1 MYIPNVWYAIADS
14 NEVKPGKPYAFKRL
28 GHELVLW
35 RDQENRIVVMHD
47 RCPHRSAKLSPG
59 KIINGNIQCHFHGF
73 QYNRDGGCE
82 LIPANGRSGPRPKV
96 FQCGVIPS
104 HEAYGLIWMWN
115 GEPQAEY
122 PPVPFFDDLD
132 DYVYAT
138 FQTTWNAHYTRSL
151 EGLLDVSHLPFVHA
165 NTIGRGNLTLVN
177 GPYTTL
183 QDNEL
188 RAWMSNQPDVGLPA
202 LKPTQ
207 LPPPNK
213 PADLWLN
220 FPNMWRLRLTDQLSQ
235 VIAAAPIDDDYVHLY
250 VRTYQRF
257 VTAPVI
263 GRLVAEMSNLFN
275 RYVVKEDQEI
285 IESQSPK
292 ISDLN
297 IGERFIPGDRP
308 IALYLQRRRELILGE
323 KSASLRLRK
332 TQPEAID
339 PAQISA

>member
-1 MYIPNVWYAIADS
+1 MYIPNTWYAIADS
-14 NEVKPGKPYAFKRL
+14 TEIKTGKPYALKRM
-28 GHELVLW
+28 GQSLVLW
-35 RDQENRIVVMHD
+35 RDKQEKIVVMVD

-59 KIINGNIQCHFHGF
+59 KIVDGNIQCAFHGF

-96 FQCGVIPS
+96 FNCGAIPS
-104 HEAYGLIWMWN
+104 AEAHGFIWMWN
-115 GEPQAEY
+115 GEPQTEY
-122 PPVPFFDDLD
+122 PAIPFFDDLD
-132 DYVYAT
+132 GYVYST
-138 FQTTWNAHYTRSL
+138 FQTEWNAHYTRSL

-183 QDNEL
+183 EGNEL
-188 RAWMSNQPDVGLPA
+188 RAWISNQPDVGLPA

-207 LPPPNK
+207 VPPPDR

-220 FPNMWRLRLTDQLSQ
+220 FPNIWRLQLGKQLSQ
-235 VIAAAPIDDDYVHLY
+235 VIAAAPIDDEHVQLY

-257 VTAPVI
+257 VTLPVI
-263 GRLVAEMSNLFN
+263 GQLVAEVSNLFN
-275 RYVVKEDQEI
+275 RYVVSEDKRV
-285 IESQSPK
+285 IESQFPK

-308 IALYLQRRRELILGE
+308 IALYLQRRRELIVGKKEVE
-323 KSASLRLRK
+323 KS
-332 TQPEAID
+332 
-339 PAQISA
+339 